1 MDPATIATAVLAILA
16 PYAKKSAQE
25 FIRTAGE
32 FGYERAKR
40 LFTTLKER
48 WTGDE
53 EASDVLTQFEKK
65 PERYEG
71 VLQDVLQEK
80 LQTDAA
86 LSADLDE
93 QIRELGPHLQ
103 VIQRMNVGENVTGA
117 DIDEAREG
125 RIAVEQE
132 IKEGKGVTGARI
144 GTLGG

>member
-32 FGYERAKR
+32 VGYERAKR
-40 LFTTLKER
+40 LLATLKER

-53 EASDVLTQFEKK
+53 EASAVLTQFEKK

-71 VLQDVLQEK
+71 VLQDVLKEK
-80 LQTDAA
+80 LQTDTT
-86 LSADLDE
+86 LSADLDQ
-93 QIRELGPHLQ
+93 QIRELGPKLQ

-117 DIDEAREG
+117 DIEEARKG
-125 RIAVEQE
+125 SIAVEQE
-132 IKEGKGVTGARI
+132 INQGKDVTGARI